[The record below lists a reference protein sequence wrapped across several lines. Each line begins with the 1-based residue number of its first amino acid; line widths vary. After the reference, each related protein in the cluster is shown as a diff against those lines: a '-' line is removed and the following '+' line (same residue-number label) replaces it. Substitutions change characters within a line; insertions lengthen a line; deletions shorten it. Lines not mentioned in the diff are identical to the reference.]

1 VTGRSGTGP
10 ARAAGRTERVRG
22 CRAQRDAPREHVS
35 TAKRAGHR
43 PLGTTEPGPSSLPS
57 GTQAR
62 AETRASV
69 LPQAHGPRAP
79 GDAVAHHGPVPTGP
93 PTSRSRDSSRV
104 HRPRVSTRPAIVGG
118 TRSLGSPCRDIRDQ
132 PAGGSSGM
140 MIPTLEPAREC
151 GPPTTCA
158 QPGPAL
164 LARLPP
170 TRIHRAVRNVNVVDL
185 SRVGVPRLQRA
196 GRGGASP
203 LHSVGDAARC
213 NAMSAAVGGPYPPV
227 GVGRCPTRRL
237 RGPAIVWQGDAD
249 SAVRIADAADTR
261 RLGVPRRKAQ
271 RATYG
276 SPRHVRATHPR
287 SGICEPRSGGTP
299 AP

>member
-35 TAKRAGHR
+35 TAKRAGRR

-132 PAGGSSGM
+132 PAAGSSGM

-158 QPGPAL
+158 QPRPRVAGAPSSDAY
-164 LARLPP
+164 PS
-170 TRIHRAVRNVNVVDL
+170 
-185 SRVGVPRLQRA
+185 SRPERERGRSKPRGCA
-196 GRGGASP
+196 AP
-203 LHSVGDAARC
+203 AARR
-213 NAMSAAVGGPYPPV
+213 ARRRLAPTQRGRRRPVQRMSAAVGDPYPPV
-227 GVGRCPTRRL
+227 GVGRCPTRWL
-237 RGPAIVWQGDAD
+237 RGLAILWRGDAD

-271 RATYG
+271 RATHG
-276 SPRHVRATHPR
+276 SPRHVRTTHPR

>member
-35 TAKRAGHR
+35 TAKRAGRR

-93 PTSRSRDSSRV
+93 PASRSRDSSRV

-132 PAGGSSGM
+132 PAAGSSGM

-158 QPGPAL
+158 QPRPRVAGAPSSDAYPSSRPERERGRSKPRGCAAPAARRARRR
-164 LARLPP
+164 LAPTQRGRRRPVQCNVGRSRRSLSPCRARALPDP
-170 TRIHRAVRNVNVVDL
+170 PA
-185 SRVGVPRLQRA
+185 QRA
-196 GRGGASP
+196 GNPVAGRCRFCRPDRGCGRYTPPGCAAPKGAAGDVRVAPTCSRNTS
-203 LHSVGDAARC
+203 SVGH
-213 NAMSAAVGGPYPPV
+213 
-227 GVGRCPTRRL
+227 L
-237 RGPAIVWQGDAD
+237 
-249 SAVRIADAADTR
+249 
-261 RLGVPRRKAQ
+261 
-271 RATYG
+271 
-276 SPRHVRATHPR
+276 
-287 SGICEPRSGGTP
+287 
-299 AP
+299 